1 MPKRKGKISRI
12 CYELPKHQ
20 LWLEGQGQDKHP
32 TEKLSEVLDSLNLTK
47 YNTCFENEDID
58 METFLTLND
67 EELKQIGIK

>member
-1 MPKRKGKISRI
+1 MR
-12 CYELPKHQ
+12 
-20 LWLEGQGQDKHP
+20 P

-47 YNTCFENEDID
+47 YYSCFENEDID